1 MQTLYLIRHG
11 EPDFPGGEHM
21 CIGRTDLAL
30 SPLGRMQA
38 ALLGFELA
46 ERVGRVYSSPLA
58 RARETAEGIAPA
70 PELLPG
76 LAEQDMGEWDGLRFS
91 EIRRRW
97 PELWARRES
106 DKTIPMPGA
115 EPDSAALS
123 RFTAAVEGI
132 FSRGGDAAA
141 AAHSSV
147 IRLYLNSLG
156 AGMIKIPYGSYVVL
170 HPGERPAPEE
180 IGVLP
185 HPELTDERCMALL
198 RAAGNPGKVLRHC
211 AAVAELA
218 SELARRLGMDAVK
231 IRRAALLHDVAR
243 LLPGHAAVG
252 ARWLE
257 ALGCAELAPL
267 VANHMAHPGDRL
279 DEAGVVCL
287 ADKLVIGDRR
297 CTVEERFAASEAK
310 CTSPEARRAHAERRA
325 AAMNLCKLLS
335 ERGVEI

>member
-123 RFTAAVEGI
+123 RFSAAVEGI
-132 FSRGGDAAA
+132 FSAAGTRPPRRTRA
-141 AAHSSV
+141 S
-147 IRLYLNSLG
+147 
-156 AGMIKIPYGSYVVL
+156 YGS
-170 HPGERPAPEE
+170 
-180 IGVLP
+180 I
-185 HPELTDERCMALL
+185 
-198 RAAGNPGKVLRHC
+198 
-211 AAVAELA
+211 
-218 SELARRLGMDAVK
+218 
-231 IRRAALLHDVAR
+231 
-243 LLPGHAAVG
+243 
-252 ARWLE
+252 
-257 ALGCAELAPL
+257 
-267 VANHMAHPGDRL
+267 
-279 DEAGVVCL
+279 
-287 ADKLVIGDRR
+287 
-297 CTVEERFAASEAK
+297 
-310 CTSPEARRAHAERRA
+310 
-325 AAMNLCKLLS
+325 
-335 ERGVEI
+335 

>member
-123 RFTAAVEGI
+123 RFSAAVEGI

-218 SELARRLGMDAVK
+218 TELAVRLGMDAVK

-243 LLPGHAAVG
+243 LLPDHAAVG

-257 ALGCAELAPL
+257 TSAMPSSRRSSRAIWRI
-267 VANHMAHPGDRL
+267 PGT
-279 DEAGVVCL
+279 GST
-287 ADKLVIGDRR
+287 RR
-297 CTVEERFAASEAK
+297 ASSASRTSWSSAIAAARSRSA
-310 CTSPEARRAHAERRA
+310 SRRARRNARPPRPGGPMPRGAPRR
-325 AAMNLCKLLS
+325 
-335 ERGVEI
+335 